1 MYSHEFT
8 LSSRLSGRHPRFE
21 RRSTVRYPCHV
32 ETYCQPA
39 SGRDDELW
47 WRGEIR
53 NVSGG
58 GIGLILTRG
67 FEVGR
72 YLEIELPLAVAG
84 TNSTL
89 VRVVYA
95 AKQSSGSWLVG
106 CSFTQRLTDEQV
118 QAILASAALT
128 EAATPV
134 GQ

>member
-1 MYSHEFT
+1 MYSHELT

-32 ETYCQPA
+32 ETYCQPS

-53 NVSGG
+53 NVSPGG
-58 GIGLILTRG
+58 LGLILTRG

-72 YLEIELPLAVAG
+72 YLEIELPVAVAG
-84 TNSTL
+84 VNSAL
-89 VRVVYA
+89 ARVVYA
-95 AKQSSGSWLVG
+95 AKQSNGSWLVG

-118 QAILASAALT
+118 QGIVAAAT
-128 EAATPV
+128 QPEAVTPV
-134 GQ
+134 GH